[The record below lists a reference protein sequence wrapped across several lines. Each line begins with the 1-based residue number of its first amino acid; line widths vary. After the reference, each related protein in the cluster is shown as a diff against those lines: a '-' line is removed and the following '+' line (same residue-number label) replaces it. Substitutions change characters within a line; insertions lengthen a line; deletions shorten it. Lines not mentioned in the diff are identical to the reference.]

1 MTGSVALEQPSG
13 KVSDVILAMRE
24 DKELLSCIQCGTC
37 SGVCPFGYLMDFPPS
52 KMIAALRS
60 GTFDRVIRAKSAW
73 LCISCSA
80 CTTACPTQIPITEHL
95 MTPTKE
101 QLVFI
106 GEVPTELQ
114 SALEFSQRYG
124 NPLGESPRKRANWV
138 REANLTVPILDK
150 SNPIVDYLW
159 FVGDYASFHPRNL
172 QATAAFAK
180 ILLKLGIN
188 FGILGKDENSD
199 GESQRLAGENGL
211 FELMAEK
218 NGKEFAKYTFKAIVT
233 TDPHAYN
240 ALKNHYPKLGIEYP
254 VMHYTELLAAN
265 LDKISPLLTKEVKAT
280 VTFHDPCYLGRVNNI
295 FEQPRALLNA
305 ISGINLVEMI
315 HNRKTSLCCGGG
327 GGGTW
332 MDGYHWEIAHT
343 RLSEWRVREAK
354 KAGAEILVIAC
365 PYEAPRF
372 DDAIKTV
379 KGAEGLVVKD
389 IAELL
394 WEAMS
399 DEG

>member
-1 MTGSVALEQPSG
+1 MTGSVALDQPSG
-13 KVSDVILAMRE
+13 KVSEIILAMRE
-24 DKELLSCIQCGTC
+24 DHDLQTCIQCGTC

-60 GTFDRVIRAKSAW
+60 GTFERVIKAKSAW

-80 CTTACPTQIPITEHL
+80 CTTACPTQIPITERL

-101 QLVFI
+101 EMVLI
-106 GEVPTELQ
+106 GEVPAELQ

-138 REANLTVPILDK
+138 RDMNLDVPLLDK
-150 SNPIVDYLW
+150 SNPVVDYLW
-159 FVGDYASFHPRNL
+159 YVGDYASFHTRNTE
-172 QATAAFAK
+172 ATAAFAR
-180 ILLKLGIN
+180 ILNRMGIN
-188 FGILGKDENSD
+188 FGILGKDESSD
-199 GESQRLAGENGL
+199 GESQRLAGETGL

-218 NGKEFAKYTFKAIVT
+218 NGKEFAKYSFKSIIT

-240 ALKNHYPKLGIEYP
+240 ALKNHYPEFGVKYP
-254 VMHYTELLAAN
+254 VMHYTEFLAAHMDE
-265 LDKISPLLTKEVKAT
+265 LRPLLINEIKAT

-295 FEQPRALLNA
+295 IEQPRTLLNA
-305 ISGINLVEMI
+305 IPGIKVVEMV

-343 RLSEWRVREAK
+343 RLSEWRVREAM

-379 KGAEGLVVKD
+379 KGAEGMVVKD

-394 WEAMS
+394 LESMS
-399 DEG
+399 S